1 MTAFQSVWYL
11 LVAIALV
18 VASIA
23 TSVVLL
29 RRARARARAR
39 RRVVEKP
46 NSHYTA
52 PAVIDNQT
60 RHRWHHIA
68 LDRVH
73 EINRGE
79 VVRLIARADA
89 GGVDA
94 LRPNER
100 AFLDQI
106 SRIAGGGEDPPR
118 DASGPGPVHRLS
130 EQPA

>member
-1 MTAFQSVWYL
+1 MTSFQSVW
-11 LVAIALV
+11 LVLGALAV
-18 VASIA
+18 VVVSIA
-23 TSVVLL
+23 TTVAML
-29 RRARARARAR
+29 RRARTRARAR

-52 PAVIDNQT
+52 PGVIENET
-60 RHRWHHIA
+60 RHRWHDIA
-68 LDRVH
+68 LERVH

-106 SRIAGGGEDPPR
+106 SRIAAEPPR
-118 DASGPGPVHRLS
+118 ESGGTGPMPRLT